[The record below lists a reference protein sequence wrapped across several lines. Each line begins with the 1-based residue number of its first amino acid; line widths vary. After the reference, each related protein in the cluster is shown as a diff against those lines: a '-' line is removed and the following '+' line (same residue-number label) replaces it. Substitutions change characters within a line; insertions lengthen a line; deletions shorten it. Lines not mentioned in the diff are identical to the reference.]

1 MISFEDVTSDQ
12 ESIGSEVIKGNR
24 LSISSSSPT
33 SSSSSNDTRE
43 EILFNDLPQESNE
56 KSKTDNNTEVIIL
69 KPSLEQG
76 IKRKLVDYDDSESE
90 IESEKNE
97 EPSQDIQP
105 IAAQKISTN
114 DADLPIALRRSRRN
128 RKAFIADSS
137 ADSSSTNTSA
147 SQVRTIFFF

>member
-33 SSSSSNDTRE
+33 SSSSNDTRE
-43 EILFNDLPQESNE
+43 EIFFNDLPQESNE

-69 KPSLEQG
+69 KPTLEQG

-97 EPSQDIQP
+97 EPSQVIQP
-105 IAAQKISTN
+105 ISAQKISTN